1 MFDQDHIAE
10 AIAWRHDLHRHPE
23 LGFEEHRTSEMI
35 AGLLTDWGWRVHRG
49 LAGTGVVAQMG
60 QGAPV
65 IGLRADIDALP
76 IVEAT
81 GAAHASTLPGKM
93 HACGHDGHTAM
104 LLLAARQIAAEG
116 VETGTITL
124 IFQPAEESDG
134 GARVMIEQGLFSQF
148 PCDKVFGIHNWPG
161 VAPGR
166 FVARDDKMMAAFS
179 VFDIEI
185 LGKGGHGAMP
195 EQSDGVIAA
204 AGRTAAALQEIPARA
219 LSPLEPGVV
228 SVTQIHSGSAYNV
241 CPDRAV
247 VSGTCRWFGAEAGDT
262 PMTVRIGYLA
272 PMQRRAQMVAAIA
285 DSCRQV
291 GIEVVDAGSAD
302 ITTGALGGEVD
313 ALIVANGASF
323 AAAGAANPSRDA
335 FALRGGD
342 PLGINNYRNP
352 QVSGAIDRLVAAD
365 LAADRL
371 ELVRTIENTAWATLP
386 SIPLFAAPRMQ
397 VFGPGV
403 DNVVA
408 GLGRNGTGW
417 NMDRWTVRD

>member
-10 AIAWRHDLHRHPE
+10 AVAWRHDLHRHPE

-35 AGLLTDWGWRVHRG
+35 AGLLTGWGWRVHRG

-76 IVEAT
+76 ILEAT
-81 GAAHASTLPGKM
+81 GAAHASTIPGKM
-93 HACGHDGHTAM
+93 HACGHDGHAAM

-116 VETGTITL
+116 VEQGTVTL
-124 IFQPAEESDG
+124 IFQPAEESEG
-134 GARVMIEQGLFSQF
+134 GARVMIEQGLFTQF
-148 PCDKVFGIHNWPG
+148 PVDKVFGIHNWPG
-161 VAPGR
+161 LAPGR

-247 VSGTCRWFGAEAGDT
+247 LSGTCRWFGAEAGDIIEER
-262 PMTVRIGYLA
+262 VRRVATAEAAAQGCTANIDY
-272 PMQRRAQMVAAIA
+272 QRRYPATINTAPEAALARDVAAEMGLDTA
-285 DSCRQV
+285 MTGPSMASEDFAFMLN
-291 GIEVVDAGSAD
+291 EVPGAYLWLGAAREGENPGLHSAKFDFNDAV
-302 ITTGALGGEVD
+302 LP
-313 ALIVANGASF
+313 
-323 AAAGAANPSRDA
+323 AGAE
-335 FALRGGD
+335 FW
-342 PLGINNYRNP
+342 
-352 QVSGAIDRLVAAD
+352 VRLA
-365 LAADRL
+365 R
-371 ELVRTIENTAWATLP
+371 RATK
-386 SIPLFAAPRMQ
+386 
-397 VFGPGV
+397 G
-403 DNVVA
+403 
-408 GLGRNGTGW
+408 
-417 NMDRWTVRD
+417 

>member
-35 AGLLTDWGWRVHRG
+35 AGLLTGWGWRVHRG

-81 GAAHASTLPGKM
+81 GAAHASTIPGKM

-116 VETGTITL
+116 VEQGTVTL
-124 IFQPAEESDG
+124 IFQPAEESEG
-134 GARVMIEQGLFSQF
+134 GARVMVEQGLFTQF
-148 PCDKVFGIHNWPG
+148 PVDKVFGIHNWPG
-161 VAPGR
+161 LAPGR

-204 AGRTAAALQEIPARA
+204 AGRAAAALQEIPARA

-247 VSGTCRWFGAEAGDT
+247 LSGTCRWFGAEAGDIIEER
-262 PMTVRIGYLA
+262 VRRVATAEAAAQGCTANIDY
-272 PMQRRAQMVAAIA
+272 QRRYPATINTAPEAALARDVAAEMGLDTA
-285 DSCRQV
+285 MTGPSMASEDFAFMLN
-291 GIEVVDAGSAD
+291 EVPGAYLWLGAAREGENPGLHSAKFDFNDAV
-302 ITTGALGGEVD
+302 LP
-313 ALIVANGASF
+313 
-323 AAAGAANPSRDA
+323 AGAEFWVRLARRA
-335 FALRGGD
+335 TRG
-342 PLGINNYRNP
+342 
-352 QVSGAIDRLVAAD
+352 
-365 LAADRL
+365 
-371 ELVRTIENTAWATLP
+371 
-386 SIPLFAAPRMQ
+386 
-397 VFGPGV
+397 
-403 DNVVA
+403 
-408 GLGRNGTGW
+408 
-417 NMDRWTVRD
+417 

>member
-35 AGLLTDWGWRVHRG
+35 AGLLTEWGWRVHRG

-81 GAAHASTLPGKM
+81 GAAHASTIPGKM

-116 VETGTITL
+116 VETRTITL
-124 IFQPAEESDG
+124 IFQPAEESEG
-134 GARVMIEQGLFSQF
+134 GARVMVEQGLFSQF
-148 PCDKVFGIHNWPG
+148 PVDKVFGIHNWPG
-161 VAPGR
+161 LAPGR

-247 VSGTCRWFGAEAGDT
+247 VSGTCRWFGAEAGDIIEDR
-262 PMTVRIGYLA
+262 VRRVASAEAAAQGCTANIDY
-272 PMQRRAQMVAAIA
+272 QRRYPATINTAPEAALA
-285 DSCRQV
+285 
-291 GIEVVDAGSAD
+291 
-302 ITTGALGGEVD
+302 
-313 ALIVANGASF
+313 
-323 AAAGAANPSRDA
+323 RD
-335 FALRGGD
+335 
-342 PLGINNYRNP
+342 
-352 QVSGAIDRLVAAD
+352 VAAD
-365 LAADRL
+365 MGLDTEMVGPSMASEDFAFMLNEVPGAYLWLGAAREGENPGLHSAKFDFNDAVLPAGAEFWVRLAR
-371 ELVRTIENTAWATLP
+371 RAT
-386 SIPLFAAPRMQ
+386 Q
-397 VFGPGV
+397 G
-403 DNVVA
+403 
-408 GLGRNGTGW
+408 
-417 NMDRWTVRD
+417 